1 MAGCSAALVSSPQP
15 GTGGSRSLQERTHR
29 VRHQLRSAFVIT
41 ASALMLGSGA
51 GTAAAQGPLQF
62 ELPFPLT
69 IPGLSSLAAD
79 AGLAPADAAPA
90 GIPSPADLAPAEL
103 RKMAFE
109 GSVVAAVND
118 ARFAVGAGRLV
129 TDPALEAS
137 ARERAAE
144 LASGNSTTGEV
155 TVPEDAVPES
165 SADTDRT
172 TLALPAGSTPQN
184 AVATLIGDTGMRER
198 MLDGEFTKVG
208 VGVATAE
215 DGTVHV
221 VQEFS
226 RG

>member
-1 MAGCSAALVSSPQP
+1 M
-15 GTGGSRSLQERTHR
+15 
-29 VRHQLRSAFVIT
+29 RHQLRSAFVIT
-41 ASALMLGSGA
+41 ASALLLGSGA
-51 GTAAAQGPLQF
+51 GTAAAQGSLQF
-62 ELPFPLT
+62 ELPFPLA

-79 AGLAPADAAPA
+79 AGLAPADAATA
-90 GIPSPADLAPAEL
+90 GIPSPADFAPAEL
-103 RKMAFE
+103 RAMAFE

-129 TDPALEAS
+129 TDPALE
-137 ARERAAE
+137 RAAE

-155 TVPEDAVPES
+155 TVPEDAVPEA